1 MKVPTNFHVRWLA
14 AIEAWR
20 SGERPDETLPEA
32 FDPGFAVYANTGLQA
47 CIAALEA
54 NFPSVARWLGEPWFR
69 PLAGHF
75 ARLHPPT
82 DARLVLYGETF
93 AEFLRECEPDSD
105 WPYLQHL
112 AQLDR
117 LWTRAHVAADAMPLD
132 FARWAEQAPGSL
144 GAARLHLAPATH
156 WHGDS
161 RLPVWDLWFTARA
174 ADIERTTVPWRGQAV
189 LITRPADE
197 VLSCEIDAAGSAFL
211 QACAQ
216 GLPLADA
223 AEAALRMAPDADL
236 QALLSTLF
244 AQGAFAEQPTS
255 PTSTETAP

>member
-1 MKVPTNFHVRWLA
+1 MNQCTDFHSRWLA
-14 AIEAWR
+14 AIDAWR
-20 SGERPDETLPEA
+20 SGALPDGALPEV
-32 FDPGFAVYANTGLQA
+32 FEPGFAVYANTGLQA

-69 PLAGHF
+69 RLAIRF

-82 DARLVLYGETF
+82 DSRLILYGETF
-93 AEFLRECEPDSD
+93 PDFLRQCEPGSD

-117 LWTRAHVAADAMPLD
+117 MWTQAHVAANAVPLD
-132 FARWAEQAPGSL
+132 FARWAARDPETL
-144 GAARLHLAPATH
+144 GAARLHVAPATH

-161 RLPVWDLWFTARA
+161 TLPVWDLWSTARA
-174 ADIERTTVPWRGQAV
+174 NALGHSSAPWRGQAV

-197 VLSCEIDAAGSAFL
+197 VLWCEIDFAGCTFL
-211 QACAQ
+211 QACAR

-223 AEAALRMAPDADL
+223 AEATLQAAPEADL
-236 QALLSTLF
+236 QVLLSTLF
-244 AQGAFAEQPTS
+244 AQGAFAEEAPTPYS
-255 PTSTETAP
+255 RET

>member
-1 MKVPTNFHVRWLA
+1 MNGPTNFHARWLA

-20 SGERPDETLPEA
+20 SGELPDETLPEA

-54 NFPSVARWLGEPWFR
+54 NFPSVAQWLGEPWFR

-82 DARLVLYGETF
+82 DVRLILYGETF

-117 LWTRAHVAADAMPLD
+117 MWTQAHVAADAVPLD
-132 FARWAEQAPGSL
+132 FARWAAQDPGRLAAAPL
-144 GAARLHLAPATH
+144 QLAPSTH
-156 WHGDS
+156 WHGDTA
-161 RLPVWDLWFTARA
+161 LPVWDLWTTARA
-174 ADIERTTVPWRGQAV
+174 ADIERFTLPWRGQAV
-189 LITRPADE
+189 LITRPVDE
-197 VLSCEIDAAGSAFL
+197 VLCCEIDAAGCAFL

-223 AEAALRMAPDADL
+223 AEAALQAAPEADL
-236 QALLSTLF
+236 QVLLSTLF
-244 AQGAFAEQPTS
+244 AQGAFAEHEPPPFS
-255 PTSTETAP
+255 MD

>member
-1 MKVPTNFHVRWLA
+1 MNGPTNFHARWLA

-20 SGERPDETLPEA
+20 SGELPDEALPEV
-32 FDPGFAVYANTGLQA
+32 FEPGFAVYANTGLQA
-47 CIAALEA
+47 GIAALEA
-54 NFPSVARWLGEPWFR
+54 NFPSVERWLGEPWFR
-69 PLAGHF
+69 PLAAHF

-82 DARLVLYGETF
+82 DARLILYGETF

-117 LWTRAHVAADAMPLD
+117 LWMQAHVAADAVPLD
-132 FARWAEQAPGSL
+132 FARWAAQDPDSL

-161 RLPVWDLWFTARA
+161 TLPVWDLWFTAHA
-174 ADIERTTVPWRGQAV
+174 ADIGRSTVPWRGQAV
-189 LITRPADE
+189 LITRPGDE
-197 VLSCEIDAAGSAFL
+197 VLCCEVDAASCAFL

-216 GLPLADA
+216 GLPLTDA
-223 AEAALRMAPDADL
+223 AEAALRVAPEADL

-244 AQGAFAEQPTS
+244 AQGAFVEVEPPPYS
-255 PTSTETAP
+255 MDS

>member
-1 MKVPTNFHVRWLA
+1 MNEPPHFHARWLA

-20 SGERPDETLPEA
+20 SGELPDETLPEA
-32 FDPGFAVYANTGLQA
+32 FDPGFAVYANTGMQA
-47 CIAALEA
+47 CTAALEA
-54 NFPSVARWLGEPWFR
+54 NFPSVAHWLGEPWFR

-75 ARLHPPT
+75 ARLHPPK
-82 DARLVLYGETF
+82 DSRLILYGETF
-93 AEFLRECEPDSD
+93 AEFLRKCEPDSD

-117 LWTRAHVAADAMPLD
+117 MWTLAHVAADAVPLD
-132 FARWAEQAPGSL
+132 FTRWAAQDPESL
-144 GAARLHLAPATH
+144 GTARLHLAPATH

-161 RLPVWDLWFTARA
+161 TLPVWDLWSTARA
-174 ADIERTTVPWRGQAV
+174 DDIERSTVPWHGQAV

-197 VLSCEIDAAGSAFL
+197 VLCCEIDAAGCAFL

-223 AEAALRMAPDADL
+223 AEAALRVAPEADL
-236 QALLSTLF
+236 QVLLSTLF
-244 AQGAFAEQPTS
+244 AQGAFAEDEPPPFS
-255 PTSTETAP
+255 MYS

>member
-1 MKVPTNFHVRWLA
+1 MIGRPHFHGRWLA

-20 SGERPDETLPEA
+20 SGNLPDETLSEA

-69 PLAGHF
+69 PLAGRF
-75 ARLHPPT
+75 ARLRPPT
-82 DARLVLYGETF
+82 DARLILYGETF
-93 AEFLRECEPDSD
+93 AEFLRECEADSD
-105 WPYLQHL
+105 WPCLQHL

-117 LWTRAHVAADAMPLD
+117 MWTQAHVAADAVPLD
-132 FARWAEQAPGSL
+132 FARWAAKDPESL

-161 RLPVWDLWFTARA
+161 TLPVWDLWSIARA
-174 ADIERTTVPWRGQAV
+174 ADIGRSTVPWRGQAV
-189 LITRPADE
+189 LITRPGDE
-197 VLSCEIDAAGSAFL
+197 VLCCEIDAAGCAFL

-223 AEAALRMAPDADL
+223 AEAALRVAPETDL
-236 QALLSTLF
+236 QVLLSTLF
-244 AQGAFAEQPTS
+244 AQGAFVEVEPPPHS
-255 PTSTETAP
+255 MDS

>member
-1 MKVPTNFHVRWLA
+1 MNEPAHFHGRWLA

-20 SGERPDETLPEA
+20 SGNLPDEILSEA
-32 FDPGFAVYANTGLQA
+32 FDLGFAVYANTGLQA

-54 NFPSVARWLGEPWFR
+54 NFPSIARWLGEPWFR

-82 DARLVLYGETF
+82 DPRLILYSETF
-93 AEFLRECEPDSD
+93 AEFLRKCEPDSD

-112 AQLDR
+112 ARLDR
-117 LWTRAHVAADAMPLD
+117 MWTLAHVAAEALPLD
-132 FARWAEQAPGSL
+132 FARWAAQDPKSL
-144 GAARLHLAPATH
+144 GVARLHLAPATH

-161 RLPVWDLWFTARA
+161 TLPVWDLWTTARA
-174 ADIERTTVPWRGQAV
+174 AGIGRSTVPWRGQAV

-197 VLSCEIDAAGSAFL
+197 VLCCEIDAAGCAFL
-211 QACAQ
+211 KGCAQ

-223 AEAALRMAPDADL
+223 AEAALRVTSEADL

-244 AQGAFAEQPTS
+244 AQGAFAEVDPPPYS
-255 PTSTETAP
+255 MDL

>member
-1 MKVPTNFHVRWLA
+1 MNGPPNFHARWLA

-20 SGERPDETLPEA
+20 SGELPDETLPEA
-32 FDPGFAVYANTGLQA
+32 FDPGFAVYANTGVQA

-54 NFPSVARWLGEPWFR
+54 NFPSVAHWLGEPWFR
-69 PLAGHF
+69 PLAAHF

-82 DARLVLYGETF
+82 DARLILYGETF
-93 AEFLRECEPDSD
+93 AEFLRECDPAGD
-105 WPYLQHL
+105 WLYLQHL

-117 LWTRAHVAADAMPLD
+117 MWMQAHVAADAVPLD
-132 FARWAEQAPGSL
+132 FTRWAAQDPESL
-144 GAARLHLAPATH
+144 GAARLHLAAATH

-161 RLPVWDLWFTARA
+161 TLPVWDLWSTARA
-174 ADIERTTVPWRGQAV
+174 ADFERSTVPWHGQAV

-197 VLSCEIDAAGSAFL
+197 VLCCEIDAAGCAFL

-223 AEAALRMAPDADL
+223 AEAALRVAPETDL
-236 QALLSTLF
+236 QVLLSTLF
-244 AQGAFAEQPTS
+244 AQGAFVEVEPPPHS
-255 PTSTETAP
+255 MDS